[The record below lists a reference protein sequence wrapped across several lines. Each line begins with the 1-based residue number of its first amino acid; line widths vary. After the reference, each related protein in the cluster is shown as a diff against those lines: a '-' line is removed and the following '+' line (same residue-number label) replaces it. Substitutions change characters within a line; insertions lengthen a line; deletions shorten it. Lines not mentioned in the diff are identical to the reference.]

1 MKKIK
6 IAYWIFT
13 SLIALNLIMAGT
25 MYFTNPEVSAGF
37 AHLGFPDYFRIEL
50 GIAKLVGAVVLIL
63 PFLPRNVKEWVYA
76 GAGITFISAA
86 IAHGNAGDPASGIVT
101 PLVMFALL
109 AASYYFYTKLPA
121 RVRTQQVI
129 A

>member
-6 IAYWIFT
+6 IAYWILT
-13 SLIALNLIMAGT
+13 ILVSLNLLMAGA
-25 MYFTNPEVSAGF
+25 MYFMNPEVAAGF
-37 AHLGFPDYFRIEL
+37 THLGFPDYFRLEL
-50 GIAKLVGAVVLIL
+50 GAAKMLGAVILII
-63 PFLPRNVKEWVYA
+63 PGLPRNLKEWVYA

-86 IAHGNAGDPASGIVT
+86 IAHANVGDPASAVIT
-101 PLVMFALL
+101 PLVMFVLL